1 MPPALNR
8 FGPLAATWTLAAAQ
22 DLWEAAK
29 IFEVPAAGDSFLVL
43 PVAEDSP

>member
-8 FGPLAATWTLAAAQ
+8 FGPLVATWTLAAAQ
-22 DLWEAAK
+22 DLWEELLIAC
-29 IFEVPAAGDSFLVL
+29 LVL